1 MGIWLR
7 LETTNWSGK
16 ISKAVMKIGILGGT
30 FDPPHIGHQII
41 AAEALDQ
48 LNLDHVLWV
57 LTPFPPHKELQVITS
72 TAHRQN
78 MVEHMVEGNPKFS
91 LSKVDIDR
99 QPPHYAVDTMSLLR
113 EQAPNDDF
121 YYLMGLDSLNDLI
134 TWHCPADFV
143 NLCYGIVVMLRQ
155 GEGLVSSTPE
165 KVISDLSTKLHYL
178 KTPIIEISAS
188 DIRSRI
194 KYGRQF
200 RYFVPEKVYQYI
212 FENQLYKI

>member
-1 MGIWLR
+1 MGIWLG
-7 LETTNWSGK
+7 LGPTNWGGR
-16 ISKAVMKIGILGGT
+16 ISKVGWGIGIPGGP
-30 FDPPHIGHQII
+30 FAAPHIGHQII

-48 LNLDHVLWV
+48 LNLDQVLWV

-78 MVEHMVEGNPKFS
+78 MVELIVEGNPKFS

-113 EQAPNDDF
+113 EQAPNNDF

-134 TWHCPADFV
+134 TWHRPADFV